1 MIRCTAVVTLLA
13 LTRVLVAQEPEDEQ
27 AGALA
32 DLQTFTVW
40 LDEYRAGAVRMM
52 KDLQIDEV
60 ALARTLPER
69 RDLCVCAIG
78 DESRESSIIV
88 TALLRQLGAK
98 RLVARATNAL
108 HERIL
113 RLIGAHEVVNPEA
126 AFGERF
132 ANHLLH
138 PLVVDEIQL
147 GNDLVLTE
155 LRPPTSCVGRSLAD
169 LAFPRRFGLTV
180 VAIRHGEDGTVEM
193 PDPKR
198 ALAAD
203 DLLVVVAKTGQVGRF
218 METLA

>member
-1 MIRCTAVVTLLA
+1 MSKQALVVGLGQFGLA
-13 LTRVLVAQEPEDEQ
+13 LSRALTSKGVEVLAVDRREETVRAAAAFVTEAVA
-27 AGALA
+27 
-32 DLQTFTVW
+32 
-40 LDEYRAGAVRMM
+40 LDAT
-52 KDLQIDEV
+52 DEV

-98 RLVARATNAL
+98 RLVARATNPL

-155 LRPPTSCVGRSLAD
+155 LRPPASCVGRNLAD
-169 LAFPRRFGLTV
+169 LAFPRRYGITV
-180 VAIRHGEDGTVEM
+180 VAVRHGENGAVEM

-198 ALAAD
+198 NLAAD
-203 DLLVVVAKTGQVGRF
+203 DLLVVVAKTGQIGRF
-218 METLA
+218 MERLA